1 MLTTTKLMAA
11 TVTTAALLAACGAS
25 DGAGTVAAP
34 AGTSSAV
41 TSASA
46 AQTASLTSTTSTSPT
61 NSTTSAAPA
70 PTAGPASPTAGPTA
84 GPTVTAAPGA
94 GAPAPTTGAAP
105 TSAAAQRTG
114 KAPAGTSR
122 AAGAA
127 TTPGS
132 VGALAGSIAA
142 ASGGTAGTAGSAV
155 RLPTG
160 YRIPAAFFGVHDG
173 TPIGSRDGWPAT
185 SVGSLRAWD
194 AGVTWRQIEVAPG
207 RYDFRRLDAIVR
219 QANLKGAETLI
230 VLGQTPTFY
239 ASRRFASDVYGS
251 GAASM
256 PNNLNA
262 WKRYVAAVANRPGIK
277 GNRRVSFQVWN
288 EANVREFWTG
298 SPGQM
303 ATLTKL
309 TRDALGGSR
318 YLVAPALVTRNA
330 AQRRWT
336 DAFYASKVSGRRV
349 ADYVNAVSLQLYP
362 LPAGTPEDSM
372 AILALD
378 KKILAKYRVRKPI
391 WNTEVNYGLAGRPTR
406 PIADSRQAANVAR
419 TYLLN
424 AANGVSRVY
433 WYMWNPTN
441 LANTNM
447 TKSNGS
453 SLTMAGK
460 AYGVTRSWLLNSQM
474 RACTVDRAG
483 TYTCT
488 INYTQGVRRVFW
500 NPKKVATVT
509 VPGAT
514 STQAVDGR
522 TSSFRA
528 RTLRL
533 KVGPIPVMVRS
544 AR

>member
-11 TVTTAALLAACGAS
+11 TVTTAALLGACGAS
-25 DGAGTVAAP
+25 NGAATAAAP
-34 AGTSSAV
+34 AAASSSAAGAASSSV

-46 AQTASLTSTTSTSPT
+46 TVPASA
-61 NSTTSAAPA
+61 TSAA
-70 PTAGPASPTAGPTA
+70 TSPASAS
-84 GPTVTAAPGA
+84 VAAV
-94 GAPAPTTGAAP
+94 P
-105 TSAAAQRTG
+105 TSAAA
-114 KAPAGTSR
+114 GTTP
-122 AAGAA
+122 AAGSPGTTAAA
-127 TTPGS
+127 TTSS
-132 VGALAGSIAA
+132 VSSLSSSIAA
-142 ASGGTAGTAGSAV
+142 ASGTTAGSAV

-160 YRIPAAFFGVHDG
+160 YRIPATFFGVHDS
-173 TPIGSRDGWPAT
+173 TPIGGRDGWPAA

-207 RYDFRRLDAIVR
+207 KYDFRRLDAIVR

-239 ASRRFASDVYGS
+239 ASRRFASDIYGS

-256 PNNLNA
+256 PTNLNA
-262 WKRYVAAVANRPGIK
+262 WKRYVAAVANRPGVK
-277 GNRRVSFQVWN
+277 GNKRVSFQVWN

-298 SPGQM
+298 SPAQM

-330 AQRRWT
+330 AQRTWT

-362 LPAGTPEDSM
+362 LPTGTPEDSM
-372 AILALD
+372 SILALD
-378 KKILAKYRVRKPI
+378 KKIMAKYGVKKPI
-391 WNTEVNYGLAGRPTR
+391 WNTEVNYGLAGKPTR
-406 PIADSRQAANVAR
+406 PIADSRQAANVTR
-419 TYLLN
+419 TLLLN

-433 WYMWNPTN
+433 WYMWSHTN
-441 LANTNM
+441 LANTNL
-447 TKSNGS
+447 TAGNGY

-488 INYTQGVRRVFW
+488 INYTGGVRRVFW

-509 VPGAT
+509 VAGAT
-514 STQAVDGR
+514 TTQAVDGK
-522 TSSFRA
+522 TSSFKA
-528 RTLRL
+528 RTLRV
-533 KVGPIPVMVRS
+533 KVGPVPIMVRS